1 LLVENNIEP
10 AAMIRLFERIFEENK
25 KVEDFMKN
33 LEMLSTHPLTDKG
46 RGYIKELINKAGL
59 IEHQG
64 EENEPLFLSLLFK
77 GKF

>member
-1 LLVENNIEP
+1 
-10 AAMIRLFERIFEENK
+10 MIRLFERVFEENK
-25 KVEDFMKN
+25 KVDFMKN
-33 LEMLSTHPLTDKG
+33 LEMLSTHPLTDK
-46 RGYIKELINKAGL
+46 RGDYIKELINKAGL